1 MITNIK
7 KIAAGLVVG
16 SSVLIGVSTLAVSA
30 QSVNVGTNVS
40 VSSSISV
47 TAKLSALITKANADV
62 AARLASLN
70 DLNAKVQ
77 AMQNVSATEKTNIS
91 NEVQTN
97 ISGLNALQAKI
108 DADTDITVAR
118 ADAASVFTSF
128 RIYALVIPQ
137 GYIEVGA
144 DRVQTISSLMT
155 ALSTKLQA
163 RITADQNAGDN
174 VTTLQTA
181 LADIGTQTT
190 SANAQASIAQ
200 NGVVNLTPDQGNA
213 TVAAS
218 NKAALVAARANIKT
232 STSDLKIARQDIQTI
247 LNGLK
252 SFHASMS
259 ASTTVSQ

>member
-1 MITNIK
+1 MTTNIK
-7 KIAAGLVVG
+7 KIAAGLMVG
-16 SSVLIGVSTLAVSA
+16 SSVLMGLSTLSVSA
-30 QSVNVGTNVS
+30 QSVDVS
-40 VSSSISV
+40 ASSSINV
-47 TAKLSALITKANADV
+47 TTRLSDIITKANADV

-70 DLNAKVQ
+70 DLNTKVQ
-77 AMQNVSATEKTNIS
+77 AMKNVSASEKANIS
-91 NEVQTN
+91 SEVQTN
-97 ISGLNALQAKI
+97 ITGLTALQTKI

-144 DRVQTISSLMT
+144 DRVNTISSLMT
-155 ALSTKLQA
+155 ALAVKLQT
-163 RITADQNAGDN
+163 RITTDQNAGDN
-174 VTTLQTA
+174 VAALQTA

-190 SANAQASIAQ
+190 AANAQASIAQ
-200 NGVVNLTPDQGNA
+200 DGVVNLTPDQGNA

-232 STSDLKIARQDIQTI
+232 ATSNLKTARQDIQTI
-247 LNGLK
+247 IDGLK
-252 SFHASMS
+252 SLDVSVS